1 MSLDANKH
9 WRLRRTVGCFFT
21 MHPSQ
26 TFTYAQRRVAQGRRA
41 WACERY
47 GGQREEESG
56 SERDRS
62 ANQHGNKW
70 IHPNYQTWT
79 TSPCGY
85 VSPPRDTAQG
95 RFSFQLAGTRRPGAA
110 ATPPLSRT
118 QHNPNLSRI
127 QYCVV
132 VLGRS
137 LPWPARA
144 RSHSEAPRGLCRPP
158 RPHGPVA

>member
-1 MSLDANKH
+1 MPTNTGDFDVPWGASSPCILHRRSPTHSAESRREDERGHARGTVANAKK
-9 WRLRRTVGCFFT
+9 
-21 MHPSQ
+21 
-26 TFTYAQRRVAQGRRA
+26 RA
-41 WACERY
+41 
-47 GGQREEESG
+47 G
-56 SERDRS
+56 ERDRP

-110 ATPPLSRT
+110 ATPPLSRAH
-118 QHNPNLSRI
+118 HNPNLSRI